1 MEPIQ
6 MVHVDVLHPHEQ
18 NPRLDAASV
27 AELTASIR
35 EHGIEVPLVAAPEPN
50 GTEGYV
56 VLAGHRRLTAAHALS
71 LAEVPVQI
79 RADLTD
85 PRAQLAFMATENI
98 LRDQLTAIEES
109 RLVQDMLD
117 LGMTQAEVATQT
129 ALGKKKVA
137 ERLKLGKLAEQ
148 TGEKVHRG
156 QITLEDA
163 LVIAEYSDD
172 PDTVA
177 ELEDA
182 AGTYNFD
189 FYTSKAKARREAR
202 EKVTAAEKIAKK
214 QGLRIANPEHDFVN
228 LDELYA
234 DELWTAPELDELEA
248 GDPADKEW
256 AAALAAAHKDC
267 PGHCVLIR
275 REGYAAGETVI
286 GCDQVDPLHAGN
298 GSAAAAAEV
307 EVPVDVDPWDELT
320 AEDFEAARINRET
333 HLAAALPRMDVLD
346 AAMDAA
352 TDQALAIGWGPYVES
367 PEGIAVL
374 EGITGAQGKTK
385 VRKVLRGLPLQVLV
399 YLAAQP
405 YEFRTS
411 HRFMAEG
418 RQGSSYW
425 GPKSAMRRMLAAAG
439 YVPTDVER
447 RACELATGH
456 PWEWDGTE
464 HAEQGDTEKGEAA

>member
-1 MEPIQ
+1 MEQIR

-27 AELTASIR
+27 EELTASIR
-35 EHGIEVPLVAAPEPN
+35 EHGIEVPLVAAPETN

-79 RADLTD
+79 RADLSD

-117 LGMTQAEVATQT
+117 LGMTQAEVAKQT
-129 ALGKKKVA
+129 ALGKRRVT

-163 LVIAEYSDD
+163 LVIAEYADD

-177 ELEDA
+177 ELEEA

-202 EKVTAAEKIAKK
+202 EKVGAAEKAAKN
-214 QGLRIANPEHDFVN
+214 QGLRIADPDHDFVN
-228 LDELYA
+228 LVELA
-234 DELWTAPELDELEA
+234 GEGLWSTPELDELASTDLDDAAWE
-248 GDPADKEW
+248 
-256 AAALAAAHKDC
+256 AALAAAHKNC

-286 GCDQVDPLHAGN
+286 GCDQVDALHAGAAA
-298 GSAAAAAEV
+298 GAAAAV
-307 EVPVDVDPWDELT
+307 EEPVEVDPWDELT

-374 EGITGAQGKTK
+374 EGITGAQGKAK
-385 VRKVLRGLPLQVLV
+385 VRKVLRGLPLQALV

-405 YEFRTS
+405 YDFRTS
-411 HRFMAEG
+411 HKFMAQG

-425 GPKSAMRRMLAAAG
+425 GPRSAMRRMLTAAG

-464 HAEQGDTEKGEAA
+464 QDTEQGEEGEAA

>member
-1 MEPIQ
+1 MEQIQ

-27 AELTASIR
+27 EELTASIR
-35 EHGIEVPLVAAPEPN
+35 EHGIEVPLVAAPETN

-79 RADLTD
+79 RDDLTD

-98 LRDQLTAIEES
+98 LRDQLTPVEES

-117 LGMTQAEVATQT
+117 LGMTQAEIATQT
-129 ALGKKKVA
+129 ALGKKRVA
-137 ERLKLGKLAEQ
+137 ERLKLGRLAEQ

-172 PDTVA
+172 PDTAA

-189 FYTSKAKARREAR
+189 FYTSRAKARREAR
-202 EKVTAAEKIAKK
+202 EKVAAAEKTAKK
-214 QGLRIANPEHDFVN
+214 KRLRIADPDGDFVS
-228 LDELYA
+228 LAELTA
-234 DELWTAPELDELEA
+234 EGLWTTPELNELAPTDLDDDAWE
-248 GDPADKEW
+248 
-256 AAALAAAHKDC
+256 AALAAAHKDC

-275 REGYAAGETVI
+275 REGYAAGEMVI
-286 GCDQVDPLHAGN
+286 GCDKVDELHAGTAA
-298 GSAAAAAEV
+298 GAAATV
-307 EVPVDVDPWDELT
+307 EAQVEVDPWDELS
-320 AEDFEAARINRET
+320 AEDFEAARINRER
-333 HLAAALPRMDVLD
+333 HLAAAVPRLDVLD
-346 AAMDAA
+346 EAMDAA
-352 TDQALAIGWGPYVES
+352 TENVLGIGWGPYVES
-367 PEGIAVL
+367 SEGIALL
-374 EGITGAQGKTK
+374 EGITGAAGKAK

-399 YLAAQP
+399 WLAAQP
-405 YEFRTS
+405 YDLRTS

-418 RQGSSYW
+418 RPGSSYW
-425 GPKSAMRRMLAAAG
+425 GPRSGMRRALAAAG

-456 PWEWDGTE
+456 PWEWDG
-464 HAEQGDTEKGEAA
+464 AEQDTEQGEEGEAA